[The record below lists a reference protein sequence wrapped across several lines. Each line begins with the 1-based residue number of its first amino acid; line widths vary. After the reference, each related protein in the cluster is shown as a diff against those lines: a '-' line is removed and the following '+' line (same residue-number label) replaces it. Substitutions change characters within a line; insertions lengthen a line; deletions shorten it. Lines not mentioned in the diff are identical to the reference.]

1 MLNFKC
7 IWIILLLSTIFQPT
21 EARAQ
26 FDFFIIGWGNT
37 ATPMANV
44 PSENLELLNGKDHDG
59 FLKVGYKYDYISFGM
74 PLIWTYGGSW
84 CIMKTHWLTG
94 NRYLLVSESEAAALL
109 GKDVAELR
117 PPFFFKWPAGI
128 IAILWFVFLICCLVW
143 FGEKIGPWIFGF
155 LFSCAC
161 MYYWFG

>member
-1 MLNFKC
+1 
-7 IWIILLLSTIFQPT
+7 
-21 EARAQ
+21 
-26 FDFFIIGWGNT
+26 
-37 ATPMANV
+37 
-44 PSENLELLNGKDHDG
+44 
-59 FLKVGYKYDYISFGM
+59 M

-84 CIMKTHWLTG
+84 CIMKSHWLTG
-94 NRYLLVSESEAAALL
+94 NSYLLISDGETGALL

-128 IAILWFVFLICCLVW
+128 IAILLFGFLICCLMW

-161 MYYWFG
+161 IYYCLG